1 MAVPNSVGPN
11 NVPFVIGYLMLGVF
25 IPRRPDRGMLRTPVG
40 RYMCYVPALSAG
52 REGSTFDSAHPHRS
66 PFASS
71 TVSCHL
77 RICHVDRNKL
87 LWHSSF
93 TNIVVIFSGYTVFT
107 RHNAIWAKLND
118 DWGFSIGPWATL
130 GVFCLAFLALLAQQG
145 WSLQIPPLLK
155 VDLHDGMAVL
165 VADEKKQNGWFEKMV
180 RWILDKL

>member
-1 MAVPNSVGPN
+1 M
-11 NVPFVIGYLMLGVF
+11 
-25 IPRRPDRGMLRTPVG
+25 
-40 RYMCYVPALSAG
+40 
-52 REGSTFDSAHPHRS
+52 
-66 PFASS
+66 
-71 TVSCHL
+71 
-77 RICHVDRNKL
+77 
-87 LWHSSF
+87 
-93 TNIVVIFSGYTVFT
+93 FT

-180 RWILDKL
+180 RWILEKL